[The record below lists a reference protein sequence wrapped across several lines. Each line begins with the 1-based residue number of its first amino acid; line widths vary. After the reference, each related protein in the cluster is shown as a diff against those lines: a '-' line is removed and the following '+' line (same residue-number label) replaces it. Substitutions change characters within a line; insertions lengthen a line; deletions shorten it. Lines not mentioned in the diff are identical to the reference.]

1 MPHSSFEAT
10 NTSNTS
16 STSTSDFTNTFADA
30 HNTSSDSGV
39 FDTICPT
46 LDTLRKIL
54 PQIPKECK
62 KLPIYKELYA
72 DFITPIM
79 AIALL
84 KSHSQNAFLLES
96 MQDRKQWGR
105 YSFLGF
111 EPSAHISYCNGIVR
125 LESSKQKLLDLASKK
140 GFQAHKIQSN
150 IIEFQANPK
159 EILREVLK
167 LYRSPNLAQYGIEN
181 IPPFSGGLVGYF
193 AYEYI
198 GLIEERLD
206 FAKTQKTTKYSINDT
221 KKEAQ
226 NPTQNPTKDIEFML
240 FDSLIIFDN
249 LAQKLLLLTNID
261 LDLDLSRDNETT
273 TDSLKNAYTQGIKKL
288 ESIEKILCQ
297 NPPSPSSKE
306 KISKEQSQ
314 NPQTLQDNQTQQTS
328 QTPKSTTPSHTLPA
342 TTPCAITSSLPNP
355 FAKSLQGFRLD
366 SALKSHYDKAEFCA
380 IVDKAKHYIKEGDI
394 FQVVLSNPLRAKA
407 SGSLFDVYR
416 VLRTSNPSPYM
427 FYLTSSDLEIAG
439 ASPETLLKL
448 QNGTI
453 YTYPLAGSR
462 PRGSTPLQDENLAKE
477 LLSDEKELSEHNML
491 VDLGRNDIGRVAKV
505 GSVQVEQ
512 YQNIVRYSH
521 IMHISSRVSGIL
533 RDDKDAFNALDSIFP
548 AGTLSGA
555 PKIRACEIIHEL
567 EGTNRGIYGGAIGYL
582 DFSGNMD
589 MCIGIRLVVKQ
600 GDEVC
605 VRSGAGIVYD
615 SDGEKEFIE
624 TQNKAKAV
632 INALQIA
639 SQNAQM
645 H

>member
-30 HNTSSDSGV
+30 HSTSSDSSV

-62 KLPIYKELYA
+62 KIPIYKELYA

-111 EPSAHISYCNGIVR
+111 EPSAHISYHNGIVR
-125 LESSKQKLLDLASKK
+125 LESSEHKLLDLASKK

-167 LYRSPNLAQYGIEN
+167 LYKSPNLAQYGIEN

-198 GLIEERLD
+198 GLIEEKLD
-206 FAKTQKTTKYSINDT
+206 FAKTQKPTTDSTSHT
-221 KKEAQ
+221 KER
-226 NPTQNPTKDIEFML
+226 NPTQTKDIEFML

-261 LDLDLSRDNETT
+261 LDKNKNP
-273 TDSLKNAYTQGIKKL
+273 TDSLKNAYIQGIKKL
-288 ESIEKILCQ
+288 ESIEEILCQ
-297 NPPSPSSKE
+297 NPPSPSTKE
-306 KISKEQSQ
+306 KIYKEQSISQ
-314 NPQTLQDNQTQQTS
+314 KQQTHYNPQTNQQTPQSNQTAHDKIP
-328 QTPKSTTPSHTLPA
+328 TPPY
-342 TTPCAITSSLPNP
+342 AIASSLPNA

-366 SALKSHYDKAEFCA
+366 SPLKSHYDKAEFCA
-380 IVDKAKHYIKEGDI
+380 IVDKAKHHIKEGDI
-394 FQVVLSNPLRAKA
+394 FQVVLSNPLHAKA

-462 PRGSTPLQDENLAKE
+462 PRGSTPIQDENLAKE

-533 RDDKDAFNALDSIFP
+533 REDKDAFNALDSIFP

-600 GDEVC
+600 GDEVS

-615 SDGEKEFIE
+615 SDGEKEFVE

-632 INALQIA
+632 INALQTA
-639 SQNAQM
+639 SQNTPKTKR
-645 H
+645 

>member
-1 MPHSSFEAT
+1 MPHSFFEAT
-10 NTSNTS
+10 NTSNANA
-16 STSTSDFTNTFADA
+16 STIADA
-30 HNTSSDSGV
+30 PSFLDDSII

-46 LDTLRKIL
+46 LDTLHKIL

-84 KSHSQNAFLLES
+84 KSRSQNSFLLES

-111 EPSAHISYCNGIVR
+111 EPSAHISYSNGVVR
-125 LESSKQKLLDLASKK
+125 LESNEQKLLDLARFGKKVSKHH
-140 GFQAHKIQSN
+140 AQSN
-150 IIEFQANPK
+150 TIEFQANPK

-167 LYRSPNLAQYGIEN
+167 LYKSPNLAQYGIEN
-181 IPPFSGGLVGYF
+181 IPSFSGGLVGYF

-198 GLIEERLD
+198 GLIEEKLD
-206 FAKTQKTTKYSINDT
+206 FAKTQKSMINFT
-221 KKEAQ
+221 SHAKER
-226 NPTQNPTKDIEFML
+226 NPTQTKDIEFML

-261 LDLDLSRDNETT
+261 LDKNKNP
-273 TDSLKNAYTQGIKKL
+273 TDSLKNAYIQGIKKL
-288 ESIEKILCQ
+288 ESIEEILCQ
-297 NPPSPSSKE
+297 NLSSSSTKE
-306 KISKEQSQ
+306 KISKEQSLSQ
-314 NPQTLQDNQTQQTS
+314 NPQTSQQTTQSNQTAQDKIP
-328 QTPKSTTPSHTLPA
+328 TPP
-342 TTPCAITSSLPNP
+342 PCTIASSLPNA

-366 SALKSHYDKAEFCA
+366 SPLKSHYDKAEFCA

-394 FQVVLSNPLRAKA
+394 FQVVLSNPLHAKA

-462 PRGSTPLQDENLAKE
+462 PRGSTPIQDENLAKE

-505 GSVQVEQ
+505 GSVKVEQ

-567 EGTNRGIYGGAIGYL
+567 EGINRGIYGGAIGYL

-600 GDEVC
+600 GDEVS

-639 SQNAQM
+639 SQNAPKRHKTKDEQIKNLSQ
-645 H
+645 

>member
-1 MPHSSFEAT
+1 MPHSFFEAT
-10 NTSNTS
+10 NTSNASNTS
-16 STSTSDFTNTFADA
+16 TNTFAD
-30 HNTSSDSGV
+30 TPSFLDDVLDDSSV
-39 FDTICPT
+39 FGTICPT
-46 LDTLRKIL
+46 LDTLHKIA

-84 KSHSQNAFLLES
+84 KSRSQNAFLLES

-111 EPSAHISYCNGIVR
+111 EPSAHISYSNGVVR
-125 LESSKQKLLDLASKK
+125 LESNEQKLLDLARFGKKVSKHH
-140 GFQAHKIQSN
+140 AQSN
-150 IIEFQANPK
+150 AIEFQANPK

-167 LYRSPNLAQYGIEN
+167 LYKSPNLAQYGIEN
-181 IPPFSGGLVGYF
+181 IPSFSGGLVGYF

-198 GLIEERLD
+198 GLIEEKLD
-206 FAKTQKTTKYSINDT
+206 FAKIQKSTIDSTNHTK
-221 KKEAQ
+221 AQ
-226 NPTQNPTKDIEFML
+226 NPTQTKDIEFML

-261 LDLDLSRDNETT
+261 LDKNKNP
-273 TDSLKNAYTQGIKKL
+273 TDSLKNAYIQGIKKL
-288 ESIEKILCQ
+288 ESIEEILCQ
-297 NPPSPSSKE
+297 NLSSPSTKE
-306 KISKEQSQ
+306 KISKEQSLSQ
-314 NPQTLQDNQTQQTS
+314 NPQTNQQIPQSNQTAQDKIHS
-328 QTPKSTTPSHTLPA
+328 PTPP
-342 TTPCAITSSLPNP
+342 PCAITSSLPNV

-366 SALKSHYDKAEFCA
+366 SPLKSHYDKAEFCA

-394 FQVVLSNPLRAKA
+394 FQVVLSNPLHAKA

-462 PRGSTPLQDENLAKE
+462 PRGSTPIQDENLAKE

-505 GSVQVEQ
+505 GSVKVEQ

-521 IMHISSRVSGIL
+521 IMHISSRVSGFL
-533 RDDKDAFNALDSIFP
+533 REDKDAFNALDSIFP

-600 GDEVC
+600 GDEVS

-639 SQNAQM
+639 SQNTPKT
-645 H
+645 

>member
-1 MPHSSFEAT
+1 MPHSFFEAT

-16 STSTSDFTNTFADA
+16 NTSTNDFTNA
-30 HNTSSDSGV
+30 HSILSDSSIFG
-39 FDTICPT
+39 TICPT
-46 LDTLRKIL
+46 LDTLHKIV

-84 KSHSQNAFLLES
+84 KSRSQNAFLLES

-111 EPSAHISYCNGIVR
+111 EPSAHISYSNGVVR
-125 LESSKQKLLDLASKK
+125 LESNEQKLLDLARFGKKVSKHHT
-140 GFQAHKIQSN
+140 QPN
-150 IIEFQANPK
+150 TIEFQANPK

-167 LYRSPNLAQYGIEN
+167 LYKSPNLAQYGIEN
-181 IPPFSGGLVGYF
+181 IPSFSGGLVGYF

-198 GLIEERLD
+198 GLIEEKLD
-206 FAKTQKTTKYSINDT
+206 FAKTQKSTIDSTSTTK
-221 KKEAQ
+221 AQ
-226 NPTQNPTKDIEFML
+226 NPTQTKDIEFML

-261 LDLDLSRDNETT
+261 LDKNKNP
-273 TDSLKNAYTQGIKKL
+273 TDSLKNAYAQGVKKL
-288 ESIEKILCQ
+288 ESIEEILCQ
-297 NPPSPSSKE
+297 NLSNPSTKE
-306 KISKEQSQ
+306 KISKGQPLPPNLQTNHQAPQS
-314 NPQTLQDNQTQQTS
+314 NQTTQDKIP
-328 QTPKSTTPSHTLPA
+328 TPP
-342 TTPCAITSSLPNP
+342 PCTITSSLPNA

-366 SALKSHYDKAEFCA
+366 SPLKSHYGKAEFCT

-394 FQVVLSNPLRAKA
+394 FQVVLSNPLHAKA

-439 ASPETLLKL
+439 ASPETLLKF

-462 PRGSTPLQDENLAKE
+462 PRGSTHIQDEILAKE

-533 RDDKDAFNALDSIFP
+533 REDKDAFNALDSIFP

-600 GDEVC
+600 GDEVS

-639 SQNAQM
+639 SQKPQKT
-645 H
+645 

>member
-1 MPHSSFEAT
+1 MPHSFFEAT

-16 STSTSDFTNTFADA
+16 NTSTNDFTNT
-30 HNTSSDSGV
+30 HKVLSHSSIFG
-39 FDTICPT
+39 TICPT
-46 LDTLRKIL
+46 LDTLHKIA

-84 KSHSQNAFLLES
+84 KSRSQNAFLLES

-111 EPSAHISYCNGIVR
+111 EPSAHISYSNGVVR
-125 LESSKQKLLDLASKK
+125 LESNEQKLLDLARFGKKVSKHHT
-140 GFQAHKIQSN
+140 QPN
-150 IIEFQANPK
+150 TIEFQANPK

-167 LYRSPNLAQYGIEN
+167 LYKSPNLAQYGIEN
-181 IPPFSGGLVGYF
+181 IPSFSGGLVGYF

-198 GLIEERLD
+198 GLIEEKLD
-206 FAKTQKTTKYSINDT
+206 FAKTQKPTTDSISHT
-221 KKEAQ
+221 KAR
-226 NPTQNPTKDIEFML
+226 NPTQTKDIEFML

-261 LDLDLSRDNETT
+261 LDLNKT
-273 TDSLKNAYTQGIKKL
+273 TDSLKNAYAQGIKKL
-288 ESIEKILCQ
+288 ESIEEILCQ
-297 NPPSPSSKE
+297 NQLSSSTKE
-306 KISKEQSQ
+306 KISKEQTLPQ
-314 NPQTLQDNQTQQTS
+314 NPQTNHQAPQSNQTTQDKNHS
-328 QTPKSTTPSHTLPA
+328 PTPP
-342 TTPCAITSSLPNP
+342 PCTITSSLPNA

-366 SALKSHYDKAEFCA
+366 SPLKSHYDKAEFCA

-394 FQVVLSNPLRAKA
+394 FQVVLSNPLHAKA

-462 PRGSTPLQDENLAKE
+462 PRGSTPIQDENLAKE

-505 GSVQVEQ
+505 GSVKVEQ

-533 RDDKDAFNALDSIFP
+533 REGKDAFNALDSIFP

-567 EGTNRGIYGGAIGYL
+567 EGINRGIYGGAIGYL

-600 GDEVC
+600 GDEVS

-639 SQNAQM
+639 SQNAQKT
-645 H
+645 

>member
-1 MPHSSFEAT
+1 MPHFEAT
-10 NTSNTS
+10 NTLGTSNTPN
-16 STSTSDFTNTFADA
+16 TSTSTFADA
-30 HNTSSDSGV
+30 HSTTLDDSSIFG
-39 FDTICPT
+39 TICPT
-46 LDTLRKIL
+46 LDTLHKIA

-84 KSHSQNAFLLES
+84 KSRSQNAFLLES

-111 EPSAHISYCNGIVR
+111 EPSAHISYSNGVVR
-125 LESSKQKLLDLASKK
+125 LESNEQKLLDLARFGKKVSK
-140 GFQAHKIQSN
+140 HHTQSN
-150 IIEFQANPK
+150 TIEFQANPK

-167 LYRSPNLAQYGIEN
+167 LYKSPNLAQYGIEN
-181 IPPFSGGLVGYF
+181 IPSFSGGLVGYF

-198 GLIEERLD
+198 GLIEEKLD
-206 FAKTQKTTKYSINDT
+206 FAKTQKSTIDSANTTK
-221 KKEAQ
+221 AQ
-226 NPTQNPTKDIEFML
+226 NPTQTKDIEFML

-261 LDLDLSRDNETT
+261 LDKNKTS
-273 TDSLKNAYTQGIKKL
+273 TDSLKNAYIQGIKKL
-288 ESIEKILCQ
+288 ESIEEILCQ
-297 NPPSPSSKE
+297 NLSSSSTE
-306 KISKEQSQ
+306 KISKEQSLSQ
-314 NPQTLQDNQTQQTS
+314 NPQTNQQTPQGNQTAQDKIP
-328 QTPKSTTPSHTLPA
+328 TPPPCTT
-342 TTPCAITSSLPNP
+342 ITSSLPNA

-366 SALKSHYDKAEFCA
+366 SPLKSHYDKAEFCA

-394 FQVVLSNPLRAKA
+394 FQVVLSNPLHAKA

-427 FYLTSSDLEIAG
+427 FYLTGSDLEIAG

-462 PRGSTPLQDENLAKE
+462 PRGSTPIQDENLAKE

-533 RDDKDAFNALDSIFP
+533 REDKDAFNALDSIFP

-600 GDEVC
+600 GDEVS

-615 SDGEKEFIE
+615 SDGEKEFVE

-632 INALQIA
+632 INALQTA
-639 SQNAQM
+639 SQNTPKTKR
-645 H
+645 

>member
-1 MPHSSFEAT
+1 MPHSFFEAT

-16 STSTSDFTNTFADA
+16 NTSINDFTNA
-30 HNTSSDSGV
+30 HNILSDSSIFG
-39 FDTICPT
+39 TICPT
-46 LDTLRKIL
+46 LDTLHKIA

-84 KSHSQNAFLLES
+84 KSRSQNAFLLES

-111 EPSAHISYCNGIVR
+111 EPSAYISYSNGVVR
-125 LESSKQKLLDLASKK
+125 LESNEQKLLDLARFGKKVSKHHT
-140 GFQAHKIQSN
+140 QPN
-150 IIEFQANPK
+150 TIEFQANPK

-167 LYRSPNLAQYGIEN
+167 LYKSPNLAQYGIEN
-181 IPPFSGGLVGYF
+181 IPSFSGGLVGYF

-198 GLIEERLD
+198 GLIEEKLD
-206 FAKTQKTTKYSINDT
+206 FAKTQKSMMDSTSHTK
-221 KKEAQ
+221 AQ
-226 NPTQNPTKDIEFML
+226 NPTQTKDIEFML

-261 LDLDLSRDNETT
+261 LDKNKNP
-273 TDSLKNAYTQGIKKL
+273 TDSLKNAYAQGVKKL
-288 ESIEKILCQ
+288 ESIEEILCQ
-297 NPPSPSSKE
+297 NLSNPSTKE
-306 KISKEQSQ
+306 KISKEQTLPQ
-314 NPQTLQDNQTQQTS
+314 NPQTNHQTPQSNQTAQDKNHS
-328 QTPKSTTPSHTLPA
+328 PTPPPY
-342 TTPCAITSSLPNP
+342 AITSSLPNA

-366 SALKSHYDKAEFCA
+366 SPLKSHYDKAEFCA

-394 FQVVLSNPLRAKA
+394 FQVVLSNPLHAKA

-462 PRGSTPLQDENLAKE
+462 PRGSTPIQDENLAKE

-505 GSVQVEQ
+505 GSVKVEQ

-533 RDDKDAFNALDSIFP
+533 REGKDAFNALDSIFP

-567 EGTNRGIYGGAIGYL
+567 EGINRGIYGGAIGYL

-600 GDEVC
+600 GNEVS

-615 SDGEKEFIE
+615 SDGEKEFVE

-639 SQNAQM
+639 SQNAQKT
-645 H
+645 

>member
-1 MPHSSFEAT
+1 MPHSFFEAI
-10 NTSNTS
+10 NTSNAS
-16 STSTSDFTNTFADA
+16 NTSTNTLAD
-30 HNTSSDSGV
+30 TPSILDDSSIFG
-39 FDTICPT
+39 TICPT
-46 LDTLRKIL
+46 LDTLHKIA

-84 KSHSQNAFLLES
+84 KSRSQNAFLLES

-111 EPSAHISYCNGIVR
+111 EPSAHISYSNGVVR
-125 LESSKQKLLDLASKK
+125 LESNEQKLLDLARFGKKVSK
-140 GFQAHKIQSN
+140 HHTQSN
-150 IIEFQANPK
+150 AIEFQANPK

-167 LYRSPNLAQYGIEN
+167 LYKSPNLAQYGIEN
-181 IPPFSGGLVGYF
+181 IPSFSGGLVGYF

-198 GLIEERLD
+198 GLIEEKLD
-206 FAKTQKTTKYSINDT
+206 FAKTQKSMIDSTSHTK
-221 KKEAQ
+221 ER
-226 NPTQNPTKDIEFML
+226 NPTQTKDIEFML

-261 LDLDLSRDNETT
+261 LDLDKT
-273 TDSLKNAYTQGIKKL
+273 TDSLKNAYIQGIKKL
-288 ESIEKILCQ
+288 ESIEEILCQ
-297 NPPSPSSKE
+297 NLSSSSTKE
-306 KISKEQSQ
+306 KISKEQSLSQ
-314 NPQTLQDNQTQQTS
+314 NPQTNQQTTQSNQTAQDKIS
-328 QTPKSTTPSHTLPA
+328 TPPPCTTIA
-342 TTPCAITSSLPNP
+342 SSLPNA
-355 FAKSLQGFRLD
+355 FAKSMQGFRLD
-366 SALKSHYDKAEFCA
+366 SPLKSHYDKAEFCA

-394 FQVVLSNPLRAKA
+394 FQVVLSNPLHAKA

-462 PRGSTPLQDENLAKE
+462 PRGSTPIQDENLAKE

-505 GSVQVEQ
+505 GSVKVEQ

-533 RDDKDAFNALDSIFP
+533 REDKDAFNALDSIFP

-555 PKIRACEIIHEL
+555 PKIRACEIIQEL
-567 EGTNRGIYGGAIGYL
+567 EGINRGIYGGAIGYL

-600 GDEVC
+600 GDEVS

-639 SQNAQM
+639 SQNAPKRHKTKDKQI
-645 H
+645 

>member
-1 MPHSSFEAT
+1 MPHSFFEAT

-16 STSTSDFTNTFADA
+16 NTSTNDFVNT
-30 HNTSSDSGV
+30 HNTTLSDSSIFG
-39 FDTICPT
+39 TICPT
-46 LDTLRKIL
+46 LDTLHKIA

-84 KSHSQNAFLLES
+84 KSRSQNAFLLES

-111 EPSAHISYCNGIVR
+111 EPSAHISYSNGVVR
-125 LESSKQKLLDLASKK
+125 LESNEQKLLDLARFGKKVSKHHT
-140 GFQAHKIQSN
+140 QPNS
-150 IIEFQANPK
+150 IEFQANPK

-167 LYRSPNLAQYGIEN
+167 LYKSPNLAQYGIEN
-181 IPPFSGGLVGYF
+181 IPSFSGGLVGYF

-198 GLIEERLD
+198 GLIEEKLD
-206 FAKTQKTTKYSINDT
+206 FAKTQKSMMDSTSHTK
-221 KKEAQ
+221 ER
-226 NPTQNPTKDIEFML
+226 NPTQTKDIEFML

-261 LDLDLSRDNETT
+261 LDKNKNS
-273 TDSLKNAYTQGIKKL
+273 TDSLKNAYAQGVKKL
-288 ESIEKILCQ
+288 ESIEEILCQ
-297 NPPSPSSKE
+297 NQLSSSTKE
-306 KISKEQSQ
+306 KISKEQPLPQ
-314 NPQTLQDNQTQQTS
+314 NPQTNHQTPESNQTTQDKNHS
-328 QTPKSTTPSHTLPA
+328 PTPP
-342 TTPCAITSSLPNP
+342 PCTITSSLPNA

-366 SALKSHYDKAEFCA
+366 SPLKSHYDKAEFCA

-394 FQVVLSNPLRAKA
+394 FQVVLSNPLHAKA

-462 PRGSTPLQDENLAKE
+462 PRGSTPIQDENLAKE

-491 VDLGRNDIGRVAKV
+491 VDLGRNDIGKVAKV
-505 GSVQVEQ
+505 GSVKVEQ

-533 RDDKDAFNALDSIFP
+533 REDKDAFNALDSIFP

-567 EGTNRGIYGGAIGYL
+567 EGINRGIYGGAIGYL

-589 MCIGIRLVVKQ
+589 VCIGIRLVVKQ
-600 GDEVC
+600 GDEVS

-639 SQNAQM
+639 SQNATKTYKKT
-645 H
+645 

>member
-1 MPHSSFEAT
+1 MPRHSFRASNASNISAT
-10 NTSNTS
+10 P
-16 STSTSDFTNTFADA
+16 TNI
-30 HNTSSDSGV
+30 S
-39 FDTICPT
+39 FDTICPP
-46 LDTLRKIL
+46 LDTLSKIL

-84 KSHSQNAFLLES
+84 KSYSQNAFLLES

-111 EPSAHISYCNGIVR
+111 EPSAHISYSNGIVR
-125 LESSKQKLLDLASKK
+125 IESNEQKLLDLARFGKKVSK
-140 GFQAHKIQSN
+140 QHATN

-167 LYRSPNLAQYGIEN
+167 LYKSPNLSQYGIEN
-181 IPPFSGGLVGYF
+181 IPSFSGGLVGYF

-198 GLIEERLD
+198 GLIEDRLD
-206 FAKTQKTTKYSINDT
+206 FTK
-221 KKEAQ
+221 
-226 NPTQNPTKDIEFML
+226 TQNPAKDIEFML

-261 LDLDLSRDNETT
+261 LDQSKTS
-273 TDSLKNAYTQGIKKL
+273 TDSLKNAYIQGIKKL
-288 ESIEKILCQ
+288 ESIENILQ
-297 NPPSPSSKE
+297 NPPSLYPSE
-306 KISKEQSQ
+306 QISKEQSL
-314 NPQTLQDNQTQQTS
+314 LQKQQADSRTNQQISNQTS
-328 QTPKSTTPSHTLPA
+328 QGKIPSPTLAP
-342 TTPCAITSSLPNP
+342 PCAIASSLPNA

-366 SALKSHYDKAEFCA
+366 SPLKSHYDKAEFCA
-380 IVDKAKHYIKEGDI
+380 IVDKAKSYIKEGDI
-394 FQVVLSNPLRAKA
+394 FQVVLSNHIYAKA

-462 PRGSTPLQDENLAKE
+462 PRGSTPIQDEYLAKE

-600 GDEVC
+600 GDEVS

-639 SQNAQM
+639 SQNAKRT
-645 H
+645 

>member
-1 MPHSSFEAT
+1 MPHSFFEAA
-10 NTSNTS
+10 NTSNANA
-16 STSTSDFTNTFADA
+16 STIADA
-30 HNTSSDSGV
+30 PSFLDDVLDDSSIFG
-39 FDTICPT
+39 TICPT
-46 LDTLRKIL
+46 LDTLHKIL

-84 KSHSQNAFLLES
+84 KSRSQNAFLLES

-111 EPSAHISYCNGIVR
+111 EPSAHISYSNGVVR
-125 LESSKQKLLDLASKK
+125 LESNEQKLLDLARFGKKVSK
-140 GFQAHKIQSN
+140 HHTQSN
-150 IIEFQANPK
+150 TIEFQANPK

-167 LYRSPNLAQYGIEN
+167 LYKSPNLAQYGIEN
-181 IPPFSGGLVGYF
+181 IPSFSGGLVGYF

-198 GLIEERLD
+198 GLIEEKLD
-206 FAKTQKTTKYSINDT
+206 FAKTQKSMIDSTSHA
-221 KKEAQ
+221 KER
-226 NPTQNPTKDIEFML
+226 NPTQTKDIEFML

-261 LDLDLSRDNETT
+261 LDKNKNP
-273 TDSLKNAYTQGIKKL
+273 TDSLKNAYIQGIKKL
-288 ESIEKILCQ
+288 ESIEEILCQ
-297 NPPSPSSKE
+297 NLSSSSTKE
-306 KISKEQSQ
+306 KISKEQSLSQ
-314 NPQTLQDNQTQQTS
+314 NPQTSQQTTQSNQTAQDKIPTH
-328 QTPKSTTPSHTLPA
+328 PPCTTIA
-342 TTPCAITSSLPNP
+342 SSLPNA
-355 FAKSLQGFRLD
+355 FAKSMQGFRLD
-366 SALKSHYDKAEFCA
+366 SPLKSHYDKAEFCA

-394 FQVVLSNPLRAKA
+394 FQVVLSNPLHAKA

-462 PRGSTPLQDENLAKE
+462 PRGSTPIQDENLAKE

-505 GSVQVEQ
+505 GSVKVEQ

-533 RDDKDAFNALDSIFP
+533 REDKDAFNALNSIFP

-567 EGTNRGIYGGAIGYL
+567 EGINRGIYGGAIGYL

-600 GDEVC
+600 GDEVS

-639 SQNAQM
+639 SRNATKRHKTKDKQI
-645 H
+645 

>member
-1 MPHSSFEAT
+1 MPHSEAT
-10 NTSNTS
+10 NTSNAS
-16 STSTSDFTNTFADA
+16 NTSTNTLAD
-30 HNTSSDSGV
+30 TPSFLDDILDDSSIFG
-39 FDTICPT
+39 TICPT
-46 LDTLRKIL
+46 LDTLHKIA

-84 KSHSQNAFLLES
+84 KSRSQNAFLLES

-111 EPSAHISYCNGIVR
+111 EPSAHISYSNGVVR
-125 LESSKQKLLDLASKK
+125 LESNEQKLLDLARFGKKVSK
-140 GFQAHKIQSN
+140 HHTQSN
-150 IIEFQANPK
+150 TIEFQANPK

-167 LYRSPNLAQYGIEN
+167 LYKSPNLAQYGIEN
-181 IPPFSGGLVGYF
+181 IPSFSGGLVGYF

-198 GLIEERLD
+198 GLIEEKLD
-206 FAKTQKTTKYSINDT
+206 FAKTQKSISTSHTK
-221 KKEAQ
+221 ER
-226 NPTQNPTKDIEFML
+226 NPTQTKDIEFML
-240 FDSLIIFDN
+240 FDSLIVFDN

-261 LDLDLSRDNETT
+261 LDKNKNP
-273 TDSLKNAYTQGIKKL
+273 TDSLKNAYIQGIKKL
-288 ESIEKILCQ
+288 ESIEEILCQ
-297 NPPSPSSKE
+297 NLSTPSTE
-306 KISKEQSQ
+306 KISKEQSLSQ
-314 NPQTLQDNQTQQTS
+314 NPQTSQQTPQSNQTAQDK
-328 QTPKSTTPSHTLPA
+328 TPTPP
-342 TTPCAITSSLPNP
+342 PCTITSSLPNA

-366 SALKSHYDKAEFCA
+366 SPLKSHYDKAEFCA

-394 FQVVLSNPLRAKA
+394 FQVVLSNTLHAKA

-462 PRGSTPLQDENLAKE
+462 PRGSTPIQDENLAKE

-491 VDLGRNDIGRVAKV
+491 VDLGRNDIGKVAKV

-533 RDDKDAFNALDSIFP
+533 CEDKDAFNALDSIFP

-567 EGTNRGIYGGAIGYL
+567 EGINRGIYGGAIGYL

-600 GDEVC
+600 GDEVS

-639 SQNAQM
+639 SQNATKT
-645 H
+645 

>member
-1 MPHSSFEAT
+1 MPHSFFEAT

-16 STSTSDFTNTFADA
+16 NTSTNDFTNA
-30 HNTSSDSGV
+30 HDILSDSSIFG
-39 FDTICPT
+39 TICPT
-46 LDTLRKIL
+46 LDALHKIA

-84 KSHSQNAFLLES
+84 KSRSQNAFLLES

-111 EPSAHISYCNGIVR
+111 EPSAHISYSNGVVR
-125 LESSKQKLLDLASKK
+125 LESNEQKLLDLARFGKKVSKHHT
-140 GFQAHKIQSN
+140 QPNS
-150 IIEFQANPK
+150 IEFQANPK

-167 LYRSPNLAQYGIEN
+167 LYKSPNLAQYGIEN
-181 IPPFSGGLVGYF
+181 IPSFSGGLVGYF

-198 GLIEERLD
+198 GLIEEKLD
-206 FAKTQKTTKYSINDT
+206 FAKTQKSMMDSTSHTK
-221 KKEAQ
+221 ER
-226 NPTQNPTKDIEFML
+226 NPTQTKDIEFML

-261 LDLDLSRDNETT
+261 LDKNKNS
-273 TDSLKNAYTQGIKKL
+273 TDSLKNAYAQGAKKL
-288 ESIEKILCQ
+288 ESIEEILCQ
-297 NPPSPSSKE
+297 NPLNSSTKE
-306 KISKEQSQ
+306 KISKEQPLPQ
-314 NPQTLQDNQTQQTS
+314 NPQTNHQAPQSNQTTQDKNHS
-328 QTPKSTTPSHTLPA
+328 PTPP
-342 TTPCAITSSLPNP
+342 PCAITSSLPNA
-355 FAKSLQGFRLD
+355 FANKSLQGFRLD
-366 SALKSHYDKAEFCA
+366 SPLKSHYDKAEFCA

-394 FQVVLSNPLRAKA
+394 FQVVLSNPLHAKA

-462 PRGSTPLQDENLAKE
+462 PRGSTPIQDENLAKE

-491 VDLGRNDIGRVAKV
+491 VDLGRNDIGKVAKV
-505 GSVQVEQ
+505 GSVKVEQ

-533 RDDKDAFNALDSIFP
+533 REDKDAFNALDSIFP

-567 EGTNRGIYGGAIGYL
+567 EGINRSIYGGAIGYL

-600 GDEVC
+600 GDEVS

-639 SQNAQM
+639 SQKPQKT
-645 H
+645 

>member
-1 MPHSSFEAT
+1 MPRSSFEAT
-10 NTSNTS
+10 NTASITSTTPNTSNTS
-16 STSTSDFTNTFADA
+16 TNALADA
-30 HNTSSDSGV
+30 HRLLDDALSDSGV

-46 LDTLRKIL
+46 LDTLAQIA

-62 KLPIYKELYA
+62 KMPIYKELYA

-84 KSHSQNAFLLES
+84 KSRSQNAFLLES

-111 EPSAHISYCNGIVR
+111 EPSAHISYSNGIVR
-125 LESSKQKLLDLASKK
+125 LESNEQKLLDLARFGKKVSKHH
-140 GFQAHKIQSN
+140 AQSN
-150 IIEFQANPK
+150 AIEFQANPK

-167 LYRSPNLAQYGIEN
+167 LYKSPNLAQYGIEN
-181 IPPFSGGLVGYF
+181 IPSFSGGLVGYF

-198 GLIEERLD
+198 GLIEEKLD
-206 FAKTQKTTKYSINDT
+206 FAKTQKSTIDSTSTTK
-221 KKEAQ
+221 AQ
-226 NPTQNPTKDIEFML
+226 NPTQTKDIEFML

-261 LDLDLSRDNETT
+261 LDKNKTSA
-273 TDSLKNAYTQGIKKL
+273 DSLKNAYIQGIKKL
-288 ESIEKILCQ
+288 EYIENILCQ
-297 NPPSPSSKE
+297 NPPSLSKE
-306 KISKEQSQ
+306 KISKEQYISQ
-314 NPQTLQDNQTQQTS
+314 NPQALHAHQASQNNQTPQDKIHS
-328 QTPKSTTPSHTLPA
+328 PTP
-342 TTPCAITSSLPNP
+342 PCAIASSLPNA
-355 FAKSLQGFRLD
+355 FAKSMQGFRLD
-366 SALKSHYDKAEFCA
+366 SPLKSHYDKAEFCA

-394 FQVVLSNPLRAKA
+394 FQVVLSNPLSAKA

-462 PRGSTPLQDENLAKE
+462 PRGSTPIQDEILAKE

-505 GSVQVEQ
+505 GSVKVEQ

-533 RDDKDAFNALDSIFP
+533 REDKDAFNALDSIFP

-567 EGTNRGIYGGAIGYL
+567 EGINRGIYGGAIGYL

-589 MCIGIRLVVKQ
+589 MCIGIRLVLKQ
-600 GDEVC
+600 GDEVS

-639 SQNAQM
+639 SQKPQKT
-645 H
+645 

>member
-1 MPHSSFEAT
+1 MPHSFFEAT
-10 NTSNTS
+10 NTSNIS
-16 STSTSDFTNTFADA
+16 NTSTNDFTNA
-30 HNTSSDSGV
+30 HNILSDSSIFG
-39 FDTICPT
+39 TICPT
-46 LDTLRKIL
+46 LDTLHKIA

-84 KSHSQNAFLLES
+84 KSRSQNAFLLES

-111 EPSAHISYCNGIVR
+111 EPSAHISYSNGVVR
-125 LESSKQKLLDLASKK
+125 LESNEQKLLDLARFGKKVSKHHT
-140 GFQAHKIQSN
+140 QPN
-150 IIEFQANPK
+150 TIEFQANPK

-167 LYRSPNLAQYGIEN
+167 LYKSPNLAQYGIEN

-198 GLIEERLD
+198 GLIEEKLD
-206 FAKTQKTTKYSINDT
+206 FAKTQKSMMDSTSHTKV
-221 KKEAQ
+221 Q
-226 NPTQNPTKDIEFML
+226 NPTQTKDIEFML

-261 LDLDLSRDNETT
+261 LDKNKNS
-273 TDSLKNAYTQGIKKL
+273 TDSLKNAYAQGVKKL
-288 ESIEKILCQ
+288 ESIEEILCQ
-297 NPPSPSSKE
+297 NQLSSSTKE
-306 KISKEQSQ
+306 KISKEQPLPQ
-314 NPQTLQDNQTQQTS
+314 NPQTNHQTPESNQTTQDKNHS
-328 QTPKSTTPSHTLPA
+328 PTPP
-342 TTPCAITSSLPNP
+342 PCTITSSLPNA

-366 SALKSHYDKAEFCA
+366 SPLKSHYDKAEFCA

-394 FQVVLSNPLRAKA
+394 FQVVLSNPLHAKA

-462 PRGSTPLQDENLAKE
+462 PRGSTPIQDENLAKE

-491 VDLGRNDIGRVAKV
+491 VDLGRNDIGKVAKV
-505 GSVQVEQ
+505 GSVKVEQ

-533 RDDKDAFNALDSIFP
+533 REDKDAFNALDSIFP

-567 EGTNRGIYGGAIGYL
+567 EGINRGIYGGAIGYL

-589 MCIGIRLVVKQ
+589 VCIGIRLVVKQ
-600 GDEVC
+600 GDEVS

-639 SQNAQM
+639 SQNAQKT
-645 H
+645 

>member
-1 MPHSSFEAT
+1 MPHSFFEAT

-16 STSTSDFTNTFADA
+16 NTSVNDFTNAY
-30 HNTSSDSGV
+30 NILSDSSIFG
-39 FDTICPT
+39 TICPT
-46 LDTLRKIL
+46 LDTLHKIA

-84 KSHSQNAFLLES
+84 KSRSQNAFLLES

-111 EPSAHISYCNGIVR
+111 EPSAHISYSNGVVR
-125 LESSKQKLLDLASKK
+125 LESNEQKLLDLARFGKKVSKHHA
-140 GFQAHKIQSN
+140 QPN
-150 IIEFQANPK
+150 TIEFQANPK

-167 LYRSPNLAQYGIEN
+167 LYKSPNLAQYGIEN
-181 IPPFSGGLVGYF
+181 IPSFSGGLVGYF

-198 GLIEERLD
+198 GLIEEKLD
-206 FAKTQKTTKYSINDT
+206 FAKTQKSMMDSTSHTK
-221 KKEAQ
+221 AQ
-226 NPTQNPTKDIEFML
+226 NPTQTKDIEFML

-261 LDLDLSRDNETT
+261 LDKNKNP
-273 TDSLKNAYTQGIKKL
+273 TDSLKNAYAQGVKKL
-288 ESIEKILCQ
+288 ESIEEILCQ
-297 NPPSPSSKE
+297 NLSNPSTKE
-306 KISKEQSQ
+306 KISKGQSLPP
-314 NPQTLQDNQTQQTS
+314 NLQTNHQTQQS
-328 QTPKSTTPSHTLPA
+328 NQTTQDKIHSPTPP
-342 TTPCAITSSLPNP
+342 PCTITSSLPNA

-366 SALKSHYDKAEFCA
+366 SPLKSHYGKAEFCA

-394 FQVVLSNPLRAKA
+394 FQVVLSNPLHAKA

-462 PRGSTPLQDENLAKE
+462 PRGSTPIQDENLAKE

-491 VDLGRNDIGRVAKV
+491 VDLGRNDIGKVAKV
-505 GSVQVEQ
+505 GSVKVEQ

-533 RDDKDAFNALDSIFP
+533 RKDKDAFNALDSIFP

-567 EGTNRGIYGGAIGYL
+567 EGINRGIYGGAIGYL

-600 GDEVC
+600 GDEVS

-615 SDGEKEFIE
+615 SDEEKEFIE

-632 INALQIA
+632 INALQIT
-639 SQNAQM
+639 SQNAQKT
-645 H
+645 

>member
-1 MPHSSFEAT
+1 MPHSFFEAT

-16 STSTSDFTNTFADA
+16 NTSINDFTNA
-30 HNTSSDSGV
+30 HNILSHSSIFG
-39 FDTICPT
+39 TICPT
-46 LDTLRKIL
+46 LDTLHKIA

-84 KSHSQNAFLLES
+84 KSRSQNAFLLES

-111 EPSAHISYCNGIVR
+111 EPSAHISYSNGVVR
-125 LESSKQKLLDLASKK
+125 LESNEQKLLDLARFGKKVSKHHT
-140 GFQAHKIQSN
+140 QPNA
-150 IIEFQANPK
+150 IEFQANPK

-167 LYRSPNLAQYGIEN
+167 LYKSPNLAQYGIEN
-181 IPPFSGGLVGYF
+181 IPSFSGGLVGYF

-198 GLIEERLD
+198 GLIEEKLD
-206 FAKTQKTTKYSINDT
+206 FAKTQKSMMDSTSHTR
-221 KKEAQ
+221 AQ
-226 NPTQNPTKDIEFML
+226 NPTQTKDIEFML

-261 LDLDLSRDNETT
+261 LDKNKNP
-273 TDSLKNAYTQGIKKL
+273 TDVLKNAYAQGAKKL
-288 ESIEKILCQ
+288 ESIEEILCQ
-297 NPPSPSSKE
+297 NQLSSSTKE
-306 KISKEQSQ
+306 KISKGQPLPQ
-314 NPQTLQDNQTQQTS
+314 NPQTNHQAPQSNQTTQDKNHS
-328 QTPKSTTPSHTLPA
+328 PTPP
-342 TTPCAITSSLPNP
+342 PCTITSSLPNA

-366 SALKSHYDKAEFCA
+366 SPLKSHYDKAEFCA

-394 FQVVLSNPLRAKA
+394 FQVVLSNPLHAKA

-462 PRGSTPLQDENLAKE
+462 PRGSTPIQDENLAKE

-491 VDLGRNDIGRVAKV
+491 VDLGRNDIGKVAKV
-505 GSVQVEQ
+505 GSVKVEQ

-533 RDDKDAFNALDSIFP
+533 REDKDAFNALDSIFP

-567 EGTNRGIYGGAIGYL
+567 EGINRGIYGGAIGYL

-600 GDEVC
+600 GDEVS

-632 INALQIA
+632 INALQTA
-639 SQNAQM
+639 SQNAPKR
-645 H
+645 HKNKR

>member
-1 MPHSSFEAT
+1 MPHFEAT

-16 STSTSDFTNTFADA
+16 NTSTNTFADA
-30 HNTSSDSGV
+30 PSFLDDVLDDSSIFG
-39 FDTICPT
+39 TICPT
-46 LDTLRKIL
+46 LDTLHKIL

-84 KSHSQNAFLLES
+84 KSRSQNAFLLES

-111 EPSAHISYCNGIVR
+111 EPSAHISYSNGVVR
-125 LESSKQKLLDLASKK
+125 LESNEQKLLDLARFGKKVSK
-140 GFQAHKIQSN
+140 HHTQSN
-150 IIEFQANPK
+150 TIEFQANPK

-167 LYRSPNLAQYGIEN
+167 LYKSPNLAQYGIEN
-181 IPPFSGGLVGYF
+181 IPSFSGGLVGYF

-198 GLIEERLD
+198 GLIEEKLD
-206 FAKTQKTTKYSINDT
+206 FAKTQKSIFT
-221 KKEAQ
+221 SHAKEG
-226 NPTQNPTKDIEFML
+226 NPTQTKDIEFML

-261 LDLDLSRDNETT
+261 LDKNKNP
-273 TDSLKNAYTQGIKKL
+273 TDSLKNAYIQGIKKL
-288 ESIEKILCQ
+288 ESIEEILCQ
-297 NPPSPSSKE
+297 NLSSSSTKE
-306 KISKEQSQ
+306 KISKEQSLSQ
-314 NPQTLQDNQTQQTS
+314 NPQTNQQTTQSNQTAQDKIP
-328 QTPKSTTPSHTLPA
+328 TPPPCTTIA
-342 TTPCAITSSLPNP
+342 SSLPNA
-355 FAKSLQGFRLD
+355 FAKSMQGFRLD
-366 SALKSHYDKAEFCA
+366 SPLKSHYDKAEFCA

-394 FQVVLSNPLRAKA
+394 FQVVLSNPLHAKA

-462 PRGSTPLQDENLAKE
+462 PRGSTPIQDENLAKE

-533 RDDKDAFNALDSIFP
+533 REDKDAFNALDSIFP

-567 EGTNRGIYGGAIGYL
+567 EGINRGIYGGAIGYL

-600 GDEVC
+600 GDEVS

-639 SQNAQM
+639 SQNAPKRQKTKDKQI
-645 H
+645 